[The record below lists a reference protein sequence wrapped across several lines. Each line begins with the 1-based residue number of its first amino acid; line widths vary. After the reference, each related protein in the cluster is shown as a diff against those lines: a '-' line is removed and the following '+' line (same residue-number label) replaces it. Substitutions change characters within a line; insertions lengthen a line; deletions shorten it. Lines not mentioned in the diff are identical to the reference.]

1 MAAATAADVAEE
13 MASVYSGKLTLYVF
27 LTCGVAATGG
37 LIIGYDIG
45 ISGGV
50 TSMDTFLGKFFP
62 SVLHQEQTAR
72 GTSQYCKFNSQPLTA
87 FTSSLYLAAL
97 VASFFVASFTRALGR
112 KWSMFGGG
120 VSFLAGAT
128 LNGAAQDVAMLIVGR
143 ILLGIGVAFC
153 GLSTPIYLSEM
164 APPRLRGMLN
174 IGLQLMIT
182 VGIFSANLVNYG
194 AAKIRGGWGWRV
206 SLGLAAAPACVIA
219 VGSLF
224 LPDSPSSLIN
234 RGRHEQAR
242 RVLRRIRGTDEVDD
256 EYGDLVA
263 AASEIEVY
271 SGCSARRWPW
281 RDVLQRRYRP
291 QLAMAVL
298 IPFFQQLTG
307 INVIM
312 FYAPVL
318 FKTIGLGGDASL
330 MSAVIT
336 GLVNIVA
343 TFVSIATVDSLGRRK
358 LLFQGGCQMLV
369 IIGTLI
375 GVVFGTSGDGNI
387 SRALAVCIVVFICV
401 YVAGFAWSW
410 GPLGVLL
417 PSEIFPL
424 EVRPAGQSISVAV
437 NMFCT
442 FAVAEAFLPML
453 CHLRFG
459 LFYFFSGWV
468 LVMTL
473 FVSAFL
479 PETKGVPIEKMTVV
493 WKTHWFWGRFYSI
506 QDAHVQV
513 ANSKV

>member
-1 MAAATAADVAEE
+1 
-13 MASVYSGKLTLYVF
+13 
-27 LTCGVAATGG
+27 
-37 LIIGYDIG
+37 
-45 ISGGV
+45 
-50 TSMDTFLGKFFP
+50 
-62 SVLHQEQTAR
+62 
-72 GTSQYCKFNSQPLTA
+72 
-87 FTSSLYLAAL
+87 
-97 VASFFVASFTRALGR
+97 
-112 KWSMFGGG
+112 
-120 VSFLAGAT
+120 
-128 LNGAAQDVAMLIVGR
+128 
-143 ILLGIGVAFC
+143 
-153 GLSTPIYLSEM
+153 M

-194 AAKIRGGWGWRV
+194 AAKIGGGWGWRV
-206 SLGLAAAPACVIA
+206 SLGLAAVPACIIA

-224 LPDSPSSLIN
+224 LPDTPNSLIS
-234 RGRHEQAR
+234 RGLHEQAR
-242 RVLRRIRGTDEVDD
+242 RVLRRIRGTDDIAD
-256 EYGDLVA
+256 EYDDLVA
-263 AASEIEVY
+263 ASEV
-271 SGCSARRWPW
+271 SCSSVTVRRRPW
-281 RDVLQRRYRP
+281 RDILERRYRP
-291 QLAMAVL
+291 QLTMAVL

-343 TFVSIATVDSLGRRK
+343 TFVSIAAVDSLGRRK

-369 IIGTLI
+369 CQVIIGTLI
-375 GVVFGTSGDGNI
+375 GVVFGGSGEDGTTI
-387 SRALAVCIVVFICV
+387 PRAFAVCVVVFICV

-410 GPLGVLL
+410 GPLGILL

-437 NMFCT
+437 NMLCT

-453 CHLRFG
+453 CHMRFG

-473 FVSAFL
+473 FVAAFL
-479 PETKGVPIEKMTVV
+479 PETKKVPIEKMTVV
-493 WKTHWFWGRFYSI
+493 WKTHWFWGRFATD
-506 QDAHVQV
+506 QQGAHTDV
-513 ANSKV
+513 AHSKVQTSNNIDV